1 MSSMEDGTMT
11 NKTRAEA
18 NPTGEDVDTVVEN
31 LTNRARNAAASMTDA
46 AGDAVAVL
54 DERRSTAA
62 DGLDTAASA
71 LQDRADELPGGDTVR
86 HFARAT
92 ANRLSTSA
100 DYVRSHDAKRMM
112 ADVETF
118 VKGNPGPALVAAA
131 AFGFLCARAL
141 SRD

>member
-1 MSSMEDGTMT
+1 MPNTTRSRGSSAEDDM
-11 NKTRAEA
+11 
-18 NPTGEDVDTVVEN
+18 DTTVGN

-46 AGDAVAVL
+46 AGDAVMAI

-71 LQDRADELPGGDTVR
+71 LYDRVDDLPGGDTVR
-86 HFARAT
+86 SFARAT
-92 ANRLSTSA
+92 ANRLSTGA

-118 VKGNPGPALVAAA
+118 VKGNPGPALVVAA
-131 AFGFLCARAL
+131 AFGFLFARAL